1 MHTLEQDVS
10 MATVND
16 EIQQKAEWRARAI
29 SDIVLKAHD
38 DETLVEML
46 EACLNQAHSE
56 GLGDAAYIC
65 DKVADDPGIEP
76 VKRRTAKVLARSIRD
91 LDKLNK
97 QIPRS

>member
-1 MHTLEQDVS
+1 MHDPKQGTTMGVIS
-10 MATVND
+10 D
-16 EIQQKAEWRARAI
+16 ETQQKAEWRARAI

-38 DETLVEML
+38 NETLVEML

-65 DKVADDPGIEP
+65 DKVADDPEIEP
-76 VKRRTAKVLARSIRD
+76 VKRRTAKVLAGSIRD

-97 QIPRS
+97 QIPQS